1 LGQVQETLVQELCDR
16 LAQDIVNKT
25 LSNW

>member
-1 LGQVQETLVQELCDR
+1 VQETLVQELCDR